1 MKKGYVVFYRI
12 PLIVNK
18 ISDLVYVSI
27 M

>member
-18 ISDLVYVSI
+18 IPDLVYVSI